1 MNYENQ
7 NFKPFLFLILW
18 QRLAEYQKIVNRLI
32 DGTYAPS
39 TLLSLSF
46 DASSRATNETQSMRR
61 CTFCVLPGSV
71 GEPRDPLGGVD
82 VLVVVLLLVV
92 SRRPPPVQG
101 LRFED
106 IPSGIRLLMILIMIR
121 ARIRLDSYTDG

>member
-1 MNYENQ
+1 MSR
-7 NFKPFLFLILW
+7 
-18 QRLAEYQKIVNRLI
+18 QRLAEYRKIVHRLM
-32 DGTYAPS
+32 DVTDAPS

-46 DASSRATNETQSMRR
+46 DASSRANNETQRMRR
-61 CTFCVLPGSV
+61 FVRFVADLPGSV
-71 GEPRDPLGGVD
+71 GEPREPLGGVD

-106 IPSGIRLLMILIMIR
+106 IPSGIRLLMMLIMVR
-121 ARIRLDSYTDG
+121 VRIRLDSYTDG